1 VKQLQI
7 WRLYTST
14 FVHGGLLGLF
24 FALLSFIPRSIEQ
37 ETEKG
42 TVPFAIRFVKFSIF
56 INVVICALAFIGE
69 LLPFLGMEGLMYSPA
84 AGLWPLY
91 MMDLVI
97 KCYEAPDAPA
107 RMPYVPIQ
115 IKQKYYPLVVLA

>member
-1 VKQLQI
+1 M
-7 WRLYTST
+7 
-14 FVHGGLLGLF
+14 
-24 FALLSFIPRSIEQ
+24 
-37 ETEKG
+37 
-42 TVPFAIRFVKFSIF
+42 PFAIRFIKFSIF
-56 INVVICALAFIGE
+56 INFAIFVLSFVLAMVPYLE
-69 LLPFLGMEGLMYSPA
+69 MEGLMYSPA

-115 IKQKYYPLVVLA
+115 IKQKYYPLVVLAQTAIFFGL